1 MVTNLHNYSHIKG
14 TSGSAAAAG
23 ISNITGANKWRRLK
37 GIDHRLDRIEEVKMK
52 MDWKMEEP
60 VLVAKIR
67 ESSVRSLVLLPRSL
81 VTTLT
86 GLHRLR
92 SHQVLLSKDSS
103 KWNWDIVGEL
113 IDGPLRYPAH
123 LATACKTKFFKRILY
138 FLRPNSYLFSV
149 FPYSDVRRR
158 LAQECE
164 RARERERESIST
176 HSLSIASAHSNT

>member
-1 MVTNLHNYSHIKG
+1 MVRC
-14 TSGSAAAAG
+14 SAIPNA
-23 ISNITGANKWRRLK
+23 IMSQWRRLK

-67 ESSVRSLVLLPRSL
+67 ESS
-81 VTTLT
+81 
-86 GLHRLR
+86 
-92 SHQVLLSKDSS
+92 VLLSKDSS

-149 FPYSDVRRR
+149 FPYSDVRGEQP
-158 LAQECE
+158 ATET
-164 RARERERESIST
+164 A
-176 HSLSIASAHSNT
+176 AHLRPPP